1 MWCVQCGIRVIN
13 EPISYIYCAVC
24 PADYHNHLGMPVDW
38 TALFDLGDIYVRF
51 EDLRLD
57 R

>member
-1 MWCVQCGIRVIN
+1 
-13 EPISYIYCAVC
+13 
-24 PADYHNHLGMPVDW
+24 MPVDW